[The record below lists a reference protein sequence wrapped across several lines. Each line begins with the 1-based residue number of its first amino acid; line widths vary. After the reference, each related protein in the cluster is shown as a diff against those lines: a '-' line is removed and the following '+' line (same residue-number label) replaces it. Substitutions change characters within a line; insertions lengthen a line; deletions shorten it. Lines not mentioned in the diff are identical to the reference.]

1 MKKLLVLI
9 ALVSSYFFC
18 AAQRME
24 SDRIY
29 WVALEKYTHALDT
42 LNFRKAE
49 GDDSKIIYL
58 EKPDYIDSIPTM
70 VNGYQI
76 VPITNSNEHILY
88 KKHKNTLIHTRV
100 SAVVVEDSLLRIS
113 FIPYIGKLKKRNH
126 YFLAVSGGTSVY
138 FKFDCTKQRFAF
150 YKVNNWGI

>member
-113 FIPYIGKLKKRNH
+113 FIPNIGKLKKRNH
-126 YFLAVSGGTSVY
+126 YF
-138 FKFDCTKQRFAF
+138 
-150 YKVNNWGI
+150 